1 MQCTL
6 KDTAKWEQWPNKLGV
21 DIGSAEIWRHKDA
34 FRVFTE
40 TRVLRVPY
48 AVTTNPETALA
59 ICKEQGL
66 SRSALDDMDYR
77 DAEALFFATVPTQK
91 ELF

>member
-1 MQCTL
+1 MQQQIQ
-6 KDTAKWEQWPNKLGV
+6 DWPNGLGYDV
-21 DIGSAEIWRHKDA
+21 GPAEIWKHKDA

-48 AVTTNPETALA
+48 SVTENPLTALA
-59 ICKEQGL
+59 LCKEQGL
-66 SRSALDDMDYR
+66 SRQALDDMDSR
-77 DAEALFFATVPTQK
+77 DAEALYQRTVPTQK